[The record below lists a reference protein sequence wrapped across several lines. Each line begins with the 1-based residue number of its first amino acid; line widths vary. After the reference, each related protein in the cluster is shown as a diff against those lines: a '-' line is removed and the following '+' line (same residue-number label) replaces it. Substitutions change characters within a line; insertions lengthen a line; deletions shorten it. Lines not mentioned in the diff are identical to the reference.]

1 MCKMRLREF
10 NWLSQ
15 VPRVTEKSKCH
26 TQFESD
32 QPPCLCI
39 WHILPS
45 INVSFVNYF
54 NYSKSTAS
62 AVLMEILLFILSWQ
76 TKKKVFQVSSCHSKI
91 FQIGEKK
98 KCNVWEP
105 VLMSLQEPIIHIF
118 FQVHVYSHQAGSLKL
133 AWYNIYT
140 VLPLTSIINWSF
152 ISTPILVPLP
162 LYRAS
167 YKHLPAYHWHL
178 TIYLWILS

>member
-91 FQIGEKK
+91 FQVGKK
-98 KCNVWEP
+98 KKSVTFESQFLWACKGQ
-105 VLMSLQEPIIHIF
+105 LYISFSRSMFIHIRL
-118 FQVHVYSHQAGSLKL
+118 V
-133 AWYNIYT
+133 AW
-140 VLPLTSIINWSF
+140 NWHGTTF
-152 ISTPILVPLP
+152 TLF
-162 LYRAS
+162 
-167 YKHLPAYHWHL
+167 YHWQVL
-178 TIYLWILS
+178 